1 MGYQAWYN
9 RNFTRQTDIVRSV
22 EAHLTEAFKE
32 KSEGGRILDLWMDMP
47 TANPNHNTG
56 YIS

>member
-1 MGYQAWYN
+1 
-9 RNFTRQTDIVRSV
+9 VRSV

-32 KSEGGRILDLWMDMP
+32 KNEGGRILDLWMDMP

>member
-1 MGYQAWYN
+1 
-9 RNFTRQTDIVRSV
+9 VRSV

-56 YIS
+56 YISQNFEKLDKDFMAMSKA